1 MSILSLLRLLLLA
14 SLASSASAASPGA
27 VTAALEPHLGQLTY
41 VDFWASWC
49 TPCAQSFPWLN
60 ELQAR
65 YAAQG
70 LRVVGVGLDTEP
82 AKGDRFLLR
91 HPARFA
97 IVRDPAGRLAEHFG
111 VAGMP
116 YSVLLDADG
125 RVIHR
130 HVGFK
135 SAQISEY
142 ERAIQAALATP
153 LPHP

>member
-1 MSILSLLRLLLLA
+1 MRIPSLPRVLLIA
-14 SLASSASAASPGA
+14 SLAVPASAATPDP
-27 VTAALEPHLGQLTY
+27 VMAALEPHRGQVTY

-65 YAAQG
+65 YAVQG
-70 LRVVGVGLDTEP
+70 LRVVGVGLDAEP

-91 HPARFA
+91 NPVRFA

-135 SAQISEY
+135 SAQIAEY